1 MAIVRLSDRRDRLAG
16 LIDEAL
22 ESYTAAAP
30 QWGLERR
37 TLRVVLGDST
47 VSGRRFPKWAWAI
60 PALLA
65 GFVFGVMLG
74 RPVRAAF
81 GAALNLSTLGE
92 WCVQLQAT
100 WFSTSIRESL
110 LLFPYLD
117 GVHLLGLAIM
127 LGPSMMLDLR
137 LIGVL
142 WKRDPVSKVASRFL
156 PITLAGFVL
165 VISAGILLF
174 ISEPVKC
181 YESGY
186 FRLKMGLIVL
196 AAMNAFVFHATI
208 DRRRS
213 EWDTLMPPP
222 AQARLAGILGLVL
235 WTGVIFA
242 GRYMAYNLSR

>member
-1 MAIVRLSDRRDRLAG
+1 MAIVRLGDKRDRLAG

-22 ESYTAAAP
+22 ASYTAATP

-37 TLRVVLGDST
+37 TLRLVLGDS
-47 VSGRRFPKWAWAI
+47 GAARRRFPQWAWAI

-65 GFVFGVMLG
+65 GFGAGVMLG
-74 RPVRAAF
+74 RPVRSAF
-81 GAALNLSTLGE
+81 TAALNLSILGD
-92 WCVQLQAT
+92 WCIQLQAT

-117 GVHLLGLAIM
+117 GTHLLGLAIM

-165 VISAGILLF
+165 VISAGLLLF

-186 FRLKMGLIVL
+186 FRIKMGLIVL
-196 AAMNAFVFHATI
+196 AAINAFVFHTTI

-213 EWDTLMPPP
+213 EWDTLLPPP
-222 AQARLAGILGLVL
+222 AQARLAGILGLLL

-242 GRYMAYNLSR
+242 GRYMAYNFSK